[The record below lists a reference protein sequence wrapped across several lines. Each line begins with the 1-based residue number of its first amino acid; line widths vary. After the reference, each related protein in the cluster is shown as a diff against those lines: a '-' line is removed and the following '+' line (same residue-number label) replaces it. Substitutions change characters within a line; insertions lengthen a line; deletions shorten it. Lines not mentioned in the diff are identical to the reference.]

1 MDGTA
6 AISDNL
12 EALKR
17 ILAGLLA
24 MAGLGNGQSAVGSR
38 KQNRHKLRLAQLPPI
53 AYCRPPIAASPCPA
67 ISGSPF
73 CGCCVRPNPP
83 RGG

>member
-17 ILAGLLA
+17 ILAGLVA
-24 MAGLGNGQSAVGSR
+24 MAGFTVLRAPAVTR
-38 KQNRHKLRLAQLPPI
+38 TVLILRCEPSL
-53 AYCRPPIAASPCPA
+53 
-67 ISGSPF
+67 
-73 CGCCVRPNPP
+73 
-83 RGG
+83 